1 LVIEF
6 NVEDLYHAL
15 LKKGLSTED
24 IDSKIKEITSNLGG
38 YITDQAALFF
48 LAKEYGLDILT
59 KESYREEL
67 DELEEIIDYDEFTV
81 KISEIQPETTNIV
94 LIGKVI
100 KSFGVKVFA
109 RKDGTSG
116 KVGSVLIQDD
126 SGTIKVVL
134 WDDQSDIVQ
143 LEAFQENVLVR
154 VIGGYSKVN
163 GNGKV
168 EVHLSRRSK
177 VEFVLNDANVSNKN
191 SEVNPLSVNSELS
204 IEDALNSKDRAIN
217 SISGEVSDIIEFK
230 EINLKNGNKTF
241 LFKFLLSDENSSI
254 TVLVWD
260 LDATYFFKS
269 VKIGDMLKLNNI
281 FLKFNKFSDQKE
293 LIYTKKSIV
302 VKISEL

>member
-6 NVEDLYHAL
+6 SVEDLYHAL

-24 IDSKIKEITSNLGG
+24 IDFKVKEIASNLGG
-38 YITDQAALFF
+38 YVTNQAALFF

-59 KESYREEL
+59 KESYSEEL
-67 DELEEIIDYDEFTV
+67 DELENNIDYDEFIV
-81 KISEIQPETTNIV
+81 KVSEIQPETTNIV

-100 KSFGVKVFA
+100 KSFGVKLFT

-116 KVGSVLIQDD
+116 KVGSFLVQDET
-126 SGTIKVVL
+126 GTIKVVL
-134 WDDQSDIVQ
+134 WDDRSEIVQ
-143 LEAFQENVLVR
+143 SEAFQENFLVR

-168 EVHLSRRSK
+168 EIHLGRRSK
-177 VEFVLNDANVSNKN
+177 VEFVLNDVNFINKN
-191 SEVNPLSVNSELS
+191 SKVNPLDVNSELS

-241 LFKFLLSDENSSI
+241 LFKFLLSSENSSI
-254 TVLVWD
+254 NVLVWD
-260 LDATYFFKS
+260 LNATYFFKS
-269 VKIGDMLKLNNI
+269 VKIGDTLKLNEV
-281 FLKFNKFSDQKE
+281 FLKFNKFSNQKE
-293 LIYTKKSIV
+293 LIFTKKSTV
-302 VKISEL
+302 VKI